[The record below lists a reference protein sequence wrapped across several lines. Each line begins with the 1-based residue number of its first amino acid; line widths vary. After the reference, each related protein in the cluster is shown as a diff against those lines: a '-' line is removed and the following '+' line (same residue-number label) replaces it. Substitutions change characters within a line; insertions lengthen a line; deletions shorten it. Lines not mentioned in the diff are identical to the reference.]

1 MVQVTVP
8 YDLAW
13 TPLVFI
19 VTCSIRTICYYDIVL
34 SYYLDLCWILGS
46 TSTLEDETECS
57 CSIFQVGPHAVS
69 PPTWPIYS
77 LRSKSVCFSMCG
89 TGNAI
94 NKVGSSSS
102 SFLISLAQN
111 SGFHHVRRWVE
122 FTNSSHWVM
131 VGNQILGEM
140 ISAFHTIVKKIN
152 HVWQIINIQW
162 FWSREILIFRIFRSL
177 QNPHFCGF
185 VYQNQNF
192 SAICIDM
199 HQYWCGI
206 FS

>member
-1 MVQVTVP
+1 MWSRSP

-13 TPLVFI
+13 TPPVFI
-19 VTCSIRTICYYDIVL
+19 VTCSIRTICYYDVVL
-34 SYYLDLCWILGS
+34 SYYLDLCWILRS

-57 CSIFQVGPHAVS
+57 CSVFQVGPHVVS

-77 LRSKSVCFSMCG
+77 LSSRSVCFSMCG

-94 NKVGSSSS
+94 HKVGSSSS
-102 SFLISLAQN
+102 SSWVSLAQN

-140 ISAFHTIVKKIN
+140 IYAFHTIVKKKPCLANYKYLMIWIKGN
-152 HVWQIINIQW
+152 SHFQDFPVVAKP
-162 FWSREILIFRIFRSL
+162 SL
-177 QNPHFCGF
+177 FGSVHQN
-185 VYQNQNF
+185 
-192 SAICIDM
+192 
-199 HQYWCGI
+199 
-206 FS
+206 